1 MTLNE
6 FLTIAAIVLAPVM
19 AVQVQKW
26 LEVFREERGRRLQVF
41 KTLMATRAA
50 TVSPEHVQALNMIDL
65 EFQGRRYK
73 AVTDAWKAYLDHLAS
88 YPKDGGEAAQQQ
100 WGERRVDRLTRLLM
114 EMGKCL
120 GYEFDEVHVKKGVY
134 APEAH
139 GQIENEN
146 FLVRRGLIRL
156 LYGDSA
162 LKMDIESLPIGEEE
176 ASEQKSIRVALLNV
190 LSGKEAINVRTRPDD
205 EG

>member
-1 MTLNE
+1 M
-6 FLTIAAIVLAPVM
+6 IVAIILAPVI

-26 LEVFREERGRRLQVF
+26 LEIFREERGRRLRIF

-50 TVSPEHVQALNMIDL
+50 NVSPEHVQALNMIDL
-65 EFQGRRYK
+65 EFQGKRYK
-73 AVTDAWKAYLDHLAS
+73 SVTDAWKTYLDHLAS
-88 YPKDGGEAAQQQ
+88 FPKDSEEAIQQQ
-100 WGERRVDRLTRLLM
+100 WVDKRIDRLTTLLM

-139 GQIENEN
+139 GQLENEN
-146 FLVRRGLIRL
+146 MLIRRGLLRL

-162 LKMDIESLPIGEEE
+162 LKMDLESIPVSQDE
-176 ASEQKSIRVALLNV
+176 ASEQKAIRKALLNV
-190 LSGKEAINVRTRPDD
+190 LIGEKAISIRGDLKRDN
-205 EG
+205 

>member
-1 MTLNE
+1 MALNE
-6 FLTIAAIVLAPVM
+6 VLMIVAIILAPVI

-26 LEVFREERGRRLQVF
+26 LEIFREERGRRLRIF

-50 TVSPEHVQALNMIDL
+50 NVSPEHVQALNMIDL
-65 EFQGRRYK
+65 EFQGKRYK
-73 AVTDAWKAYLDHLAS
+73 SVTDAWKTYLDHLAS
-88 YPKDGGEAAQQQ
+88 FPKDSEEAIQQQ
-100 WGERRVDRLTRLLM
+100 WVDKRIDRLTTLLM

-139 GQIENEN
+139 GQLENEN
-146 FLVRRGLIRL
+146 MLIRRGLLRL

-162 LKMDIESLPIGEEE
+162 LKMDLESIPVSQDE
-176 ASEQKSIRVALLNV
+176 ASEQKAIRKALLNV
-190 LSGKEAINVRTRPDD
+190 LIGEKAISIRGDLKRDN
-205 EG
+205 

>member
-1 MTLNE
+1 MALNE
-6 FLTIAAIVLAPVM
+6 VLMIVAIILAPVI

-26 LEVFREERGRRLQVF
+26 LEIFREERGRRLRIF

-50 TVSPEHVQALNMIDL
+50 NVSPEHVQALNMIDL
-65 EFQGRRYK
+65 EFQGKRYK
-73 AVTDAWKAYLDHLAS
+73 SVTDAWKTYLDHLAS
-88 YPKDGGEAAQQQ
+88 FPKDSEEAIQQQ
-100 WGERRVDRLTRLLM
+100 WVDKRIDRLTILLM

-139 GQIENEN
+139 GQLENEN
-146 FLVRRGLIRL
+146 MLIRRGLLRL

-162 LKMDIESLPIGEEE
+162 LKMDLESIPVSQDE
-176 ASEQKSIRVALLNV
+176 ASEQKAIRKALLNV
-190 LSGKEAINVRTRPDD
+190 LIGEKAISIRGDLKRDN
-205 EG
+205 

>member
-1 MTLNE
+1 VALNE
-6 FLTIAAIVLAPVM
+6 VLMIVAIILAPVI

-26 LEVFREERGRRLQVF
+26 LEIFREERGRRLRIF

-50 TVSPEHVQALNMIDL
+50 NVSPEHVQALNMIDL
-65 EFQGRRYK
+65 EFQGKRYK
-73 AVTDAWKAYLDHLAS
+73 SVTDAWKTYLDHLAS
-88 YPKDGGEAAQQQ
+88 FPKDSEEAIQQQ
-100 WGERRVDRLTRLLM
+100 WVDKRIDRLTTLLM

-139 GQIENEN
+139 GQLENEN
-146 FLVRRGLIRL
+146 MLIRRGLLRL

-162 LKMDIESLPIGEEE
+162 LKMDLESIPVSQDE
-176 ASEQKSIRVALLNV
+176 ASEQKAIRKALLNV
-190 LSGKEAINVRTRPDD
+190 LIGEKAISIRGDLKRDN
-205 EG
+205 